1 MEIKQKEYFEQ
12 ISMEANGFGNGH
24 CEFALAGIRESQ
36 IDDLLA
42 ELQKQEVKGDELFQY
57 ISCVCDA
64 SLEQCE
70 GKEGFYNLTFASHNK
85 YLPEKGL
92 KDLSKAFPNIVCY
105 ANDAWDYPSY
115 VVCVQGGEDQILKDK
130 ADATVGNFEV
140 YYDCIDNPDE
150 YDEIYY
156 DLDMTLKDKEFGVA
170 FAIGG
175 GCICEEDVLE
185 MIELTGVEL
194 ELSQAENYSEVQ
206 KPSDDNQL

>member
-24 CEFALAGIRESQ
+24 CEFALAGIQESQ
-36 IDDLLA
+36 IDDLLS
-42 ELQKQEVKGDELFQY
+42 ELQKQEKKGNELYQY
-57 ISCVCDA
+57 FSCVCDA
-64 SLEQCE
+64 SLEPCE
-70 GKEGFYNLTFASHNK
+70 GKEGVYNLTFASHNK

-105 ANDAWDYPSY
+105 ANDAWDYPAY
-115 VVCVQGGEDQILKDK
+115 VVCVQDGEDQSLKDK

-140 YYDCIDNPDE
+140 NYDYIDNPDS
-150 YDEIYY
+150 YDDACY
-156 DLDMTLKDKEFGVA
+156 DLDMTLKDKEYGVA

-185 MIELTGVEL
+185 MIELTGIDL
-194 ELSQAENYSEVQ
+194 ELSQAKNYSEVQ
-206 KPSDDNQL
+206 NLSDDNQL